1 MYQGIIGDSIDY
13 HLANGGLF
21 NESQW
26 GFEAGRSTEPLM
38 LYLTEMWR
46 QELDKNRIV
55 GVLFIDFKKGFDSI
69 CHKTMALKLQA
80 SGISGNMYNLVMNY
94 LSERKQFVEIE
105 GQRSN
110 EAEVKFG
117 VPQGSVLG
125 PRLFSIYVNDLPVVP
140 SCGKIKMFADDT
152 TLNCIGDSID
162 DVCLKI

>member
-1 MYQGIIGDSIDY
+1 
-13 HLANGGLF
+13 
-21 NESQW
+21 
-26 GFEAGRSTEPLM
+26 
-38 LYLTEMWR
+38 
-46 QELDKNRIV
+46 
-55 GVLFIDFKKGFDSI
+55 
-69 CHKTMALKLQA
+69 MALKLQA